1 MKVFVTGGTGF
12 VGTFLCR
19 ALAQAGH
26 EVTILTRRA
35 APPDPATGYRY
46 LTGNPTQEGP
56 WMEEVPASDWVIN
69 LAGASI
75 FAHWSEAKKKEI
87 HDSRILTTR
96 NLVKALAAGD
106 RHQLFCST
114 SAPGYY
120 GSRGEE
126 VLTEESP
133 PGDGFLGQVALEW
146 ETEALKGRELGL
158 RVVVTRFGLVLGR
171 EGGILGQLVPL
182 FKAFVGGPVGSGAQ
196 WMPWVH
202 HRDLTRAFLFLP
214 DHPELAGPVN
224 FAAPNPVRNWDF
236 AKALGR
242 ALGRP
247 AVLRTPAFMMR
258 LVLGE
263 LADAVLTGQRVIPQ
277 KLTAAGFNFLFPTI
291 DQALQD
297 ILGQD

>member
-12 VGTFLCR
+12 VGGFLCR
-19 ALAQAGH
+19 ALAEAGH

-35 APPDPATGYRY
+35 APQEGFRY
-46 LTGNPTQEGP
+46 LTGDPTREGP
-56 WMEEVPASDWVIN
+56 WMAAVPEHDWIIN

-75 FAHWSEAKKKEI
+75 FAHWTEEKKKII

-106 RHQLFCST
+106 RRQLFCST
-114 SAPGYY
+114 SAPGYF
-120 GSRGEE
+120 GHRGEE

-146 ETEALKGRELGL
+146 EEEALKARELGL
-158 RVVVTRFGLVLGR
+158 RVVITRFGLVLGR
-171 EGGILGQLVPL
+171 GGGILGTLEPA
-182 FKAFVGGPVGSGAQ
+182 FRAFVGGPAGDGRQ
-196 WMPWVH
+196 WMPWIH
-202 HRDLTRAFLFLP
+202 HEDLCRAYLFVAA
-214 DHPELAGPVN
+214 HPELSGPVH
-224 FAAPNPVRNWDF
+224 FCAPTPVRNWDF

-247 AVLRTPAFMMR
+247 SFLAAPVFMLR

-263 LADAVLTGQRVIPQ
+263 LSEAVLTSQRMVPG
-277 KLTAAGFNFLFPTI
+277 KLQAAGFDFRYPTLE
-291 DQALQD
+291 QALAA
-297 ILGQD
+297 IYGA